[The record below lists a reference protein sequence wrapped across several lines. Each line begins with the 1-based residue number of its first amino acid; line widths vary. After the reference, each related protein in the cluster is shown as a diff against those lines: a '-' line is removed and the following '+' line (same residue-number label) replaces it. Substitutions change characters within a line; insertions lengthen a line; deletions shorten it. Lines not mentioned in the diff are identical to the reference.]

1 MPSGW
6 EFSLPRVQ
14 SAPPRGA
21 PIGTCEPW
29 ARRPPAGI
37 VDQVKSTPRRARM
50 SPRLIVSIVALLVA
64 GVAIS
69 TPATAQTHAQTHAF
83 VA

>member
-1 MPSGW
+1 
-6 EFSLPRVQ
+6 
-14 SAPPRGA
+14 
-21 PIGTCEPW
+21 
-29 ARRPPAGI
+29 
-37 VDQVKSTPRRARM
+37 M
-50 SPRLIVSIVALLVA
+50 SPRLILSIVALLVA